1 MLLPYPKTKYRY
13 LKACLDCQKQTS
25 KISEWC
31 DLYKSNAYNISSD
44 KMNVKF
50 AIKSV
55 GSSEE

>member
-1 MLLPYPKTKYRY
+1 MLLPYPKKKRN
-13 LKACLDCQKQTS
+13 LKAGHDCQKQTS

-31 DLYKSNAYNISSD
+31 DLQKSNAYSISND
-44 KMNVKF
+44 KMNVKI